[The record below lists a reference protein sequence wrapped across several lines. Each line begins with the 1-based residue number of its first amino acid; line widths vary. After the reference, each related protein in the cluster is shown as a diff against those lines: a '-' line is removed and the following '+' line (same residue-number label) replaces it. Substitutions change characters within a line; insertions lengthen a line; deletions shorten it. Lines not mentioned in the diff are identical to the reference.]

1 MTDTRCV
8 SKVVYRSGAFT
19 DLPLSTQ
26 GLYTQLMLEAD
37 NRGYVQG
44 AKNLV
49 RYFSA
54 SIDELKLLTAKNFLI
69 PRDDYFDLVLITHF
83 RINNSLKADR
93 FKETVFIEDFKNIF
107 LTSEGAYTLIDT
119 GIRAIN
125 QPINNGG
132 RFISQVWN
140 HIGTSLEPQNKI
152 KENKVKETKINQSKY
167 KSKEIELDKTR
178 YKHFEKCEEL
188 VEKLIASTYI
198 SEKELDLEDYFAYLD
213 NLLDEYSTIDVK
225 VKVDYFIKQVSVVIP
240 TNDNKFTYRLI
251 EGIEGIKCKFLYF
264 KTAIDKAFKE
274 INKNNLGA
282 IYEL

>member
-140 HIGTSLEPQNKI
+140 HIGTNLEPQNKI
-152 KENKVKETKINQSKY
+152 KENKVKETKINQSKC
-167 KSKEIELDKTR
+167 KLKEIELDKTR
-178 YKHFEKCEEL
+178 YKHFEKCAQL
-188 VEKLIASTYI
+188 VDKLISSAYI
-198 SEKELDLEDYFAYLD
+198 TENDLELEDYYNYFD
-213 NLLDEYSTIDVK
+213 NLLEFVSPVDLK
-225 VKVDYFIKQVSVVIP
+225 VKVDYFINQTTTLKANNGDLYRELTKSIKNVS
-240 TNDNKFTYRLI
+240 N
-251 EGIEGIKCKFLYF
+251 KFLYF
-264 KTAIDKAFKE
+264 KTAIDRALQ
-274 INKNNLGA
+274 N
-282 IYEL
+282 